1 VGEGSYA
8 EDSPLLSRG
17 GTGTRTV
24 GSHNFLDLY
33 WSNHNIYA
41 LLEVDVTDVRRSS
54 RSMKRGRARHCRLLA
69 AWPFASRVR

>member
-1 VGEGSYA
+1 MPKIPLSYRVVELA
-8 EDSPLLSRG
+8 PARW
-17 GTGTRTV
+17 

-41 LLEVDVTDVRRSS
+41 LLEVDVTNVRRSS